1 MVKGQGVKR
10 WAESSLSGLG
20 ALTALI
26 VFSEAAK
33 AGSRF
38 ETTPI
43 ASTKAS
49 AQLDFTIVIPETIY
63 VGSAS
68 AAGDKDTPKPFAGRS
83 LEGVKPGAPYV
94 VLTNGGTL
102 AFAPAGMGV
111 ARSAEVGSQ
120 SEPSETPAT
129 RAYLVAMP

>member
-1 MVKGQGVKR
+1 MKR

-43 ASTKAS
+43 QSTKAS
-49 AQLDFTIVIPETIY
+49 AQLDFTIVIPEAIY
-63 VGSAS
+63 VGSTR
-68 AAGDKDTPKPFAGRS
+68 GDGEKDTPHIGADEPRLSTVVEKMRS
-83 LEGVKPGAPYV
+83 LGRTEVRGAV
-94 VLTNGGTL
+94 RDLSQLKGGK
-102 AFAPAGMGV
+102 G
-111 ARSAEVGSQ
+111 
-120 SEPSETPAT
+120 
-129 RAYLVAMP
+129 

>member
-1 MVKGQGVKR
+1 VKR

-26 VFSEAAK
+26 VCSEAAK

-43 ASTKAS
+43 QSTKAS
-49 AQLDFTIVIPETIY
+49 AQLDFTIVIPEAIY
-63 VGSAS
+63 VGSPW
-68 AAGDKDTPKPFAGRS
+68 GTGEKNTPKPLAARGPD
-83 LEGVKPGAPYV
+83 GIKPGEPYV

-102 AFAPAGMGV
+102 AFAPASVGLV
-111 ARSAEVGSQ
+111 QSAEMGSQ
-120 SEPSETPAT
+120 REPSETPLS
-129 RAYLVAMP
+129 RAFLVAMP

>member
-1 MVKGQGVKR
+1 MKGQGVKR
-10 WAESSLSGLG
+10 WAESSLCGLG
-20 ALTALI
+20 ALAALI

-43 ASTKAS
+43 PSTKAS
-49 AQLDFTIVIPETIY
+49 AHLDFTIVIPEAIY
-63 VGSAS
+63 VGSTWE
-68 AAGDKDTPKPFAGRS
+68 AGDKDTPKPLAARGPDS
-83 LEGVKPGAPYV
+83 VKPGESYV

-102 AFAPAGMGV
+102 AFAPAGRGLV
-111 ARSAEVGSQ
+111 QSAEMGSPR
-120 SEPSETPAT
+120 EPSETPLA

>member
-1 MVKGQGVKR
+1 MVKGHGMKR

-26 VFSEAAK
+26 AFSEAAK

-63 VGSAS
+63 VGSTLE
-68 AAGDKDTPKPFAGRS
+68 AGGKDTSKPLAARDADGVSRS
-83 LEGVKPGAPYV
+83 APYV

-111 ARSAEVGSQ
+111 ARSAEMASQ
-120 SEPSETPAT
+120 GEPSEAPST

>member
-1 MVKGQGVKR
+1 MVKGHGMKR

-26 VFSEAAK
+26 AFSEAAK

-43 ASTKAS
+43 ASMKAS

-63 VGSAS
+63 VGSTLEV
-68 AAGDKDTPKPFAGRS
+68 GGKDTPKPLGARDAD
-83 LEGVKPGAPYV
+83 GVTPSAPYV

-102 AFAPAGMGV
+102 AFAPAGMSA
-111 ARSAEVGSQ
+111 ARSAGMASQ
-120 SEPSETPAT
+120 GEQGETPPA
-129 RAYLVAMP
+129 RSYLVAMP